1 MEILKFIQNRAPTRK
16 CNPMV
21 LPAVISAVSALGTSL
36 YNRYSQNRTNDE
48 NIENQWAL
56 FNAQKGYQDKL
67 NANGALLQRQS
78 MAKAGMNLNM
88 DNGTAPNLVAS
99 PGQMASK
106 TAPQIDPAAMAL
118 LGDTALKFAQAKNL
132 NADTKGK
139 DIQNTRELSFDD
151 YVDKIF
157 HEKFVDN
164 TDDDVSADVHLPGF
178 VSKSGEKHYN
188 KGSFDAQK
196 FFRQWD
202 SEVKK
207 LDKEDVEN
215 ALAKTVADLQLNN
228 PAVYHAMAE
237 MPWMQRR
244 MMNQQL
250 LNLIKERSVMES
262 VIKFNESSAKLNDA
276 NEEWVRFK
284 KKLEEETNL
293 KKIIVGLVN
302 DGVTFD
308 DVAKVIL
315 LTLAEFATHGVSLG
329 F

>member
-16 CNPMV
+16 CNPLV
-21 LPAVISAVSALGTSL
+21 APALISAGTALFNMLSSKL
-36 YNRYSQNRTNDE
+36 TNDE

-88 DNGTAPNLVAS
+88 DSGTAPNLVAS
-99 PGQMASK
+99 PGQMATKS
-106 TAPQIDPAAMAL
+106 APQLDPAAMAL

-139 DIQNTRELSFDD
+139 DIQNNRELSFDE
-151 YVDKIF
+151 YVDKMF
-157 HEKFVDN
+157 HQMFKNDEEVQGDN
-164 TDDDVSADVHLPGF
+164 VLPG
-178 VSKSGEKHYN
+178 VSVTSSEKHYN

-196 FFRQWD
+196 FFRQWE
-202 SEVKK
+202 SEKNK
-207 LDKEDVEN
+207 LSKEDAEN
-215 ALAKTVADLQLNN
+215 ALAQTVAELQSNN
-228 PAVYHAMAE
+228 PSVYHAIAE

-244 MMNQQL
+244 MMNQQI
-250 LNLIKERSVMES
+250 LNLIKDRSVMES
-262 VIKFNESSAKLNDA
+262 VIKLNESTAKLNDA
-276 NEEWVRFK
+276 NKEWINFK
-284 KKLEEETNL
+284 KKLEEETNI
-293 KKIIVGLVN
+293 KKIIVGMVK
-302 DGVTFD
+302 DGVTMD
-308 DVAKVIL
+308 DVAKVFL